1 MFTCILHYNNTRYNN
16 LKVFKYTN
24 ITFYH
29 HIKQNITQFVI
40 YCQKQDILY
49 RFSEYYLYFSIRISS
64 FYVSNRSPPSPMV
77 RQKKVMK
84 SFGISNKCIT
94 FAP

>member
-1 MFTCILHYNNTRYNN
+1 M
-16 LKVFKYTN
+16 
-24 ITFYH
+24 
-29 HIKQNITQFVI
+29 QFVI
-40 YCQKQDILY
+40 CYKKQDILY

-64 FYVSNRSPPSPMV
+64 FYVSNRSPPSPMA
-77 RQKKVMK
+77 RLKKIMK

>member
-1 MFTCILHYNNTRYNN
+1 M
-16 LKVFKYTN
+16 
-24 ITFYH
+24 
-29 HIKQNITQFVI
+29 QFVI
-40 YCQKQDILY
+40 YCKKQDILY

-64 FYVSNRSPPSPMV
+64 FYVSNRSPPLTNGET
-77 RQKKVMK
+77 KKIMK

>member
-1 MFTCILHYNNTRYNN
+1 M
-16 LKVFKYTN
+16 
-24 ITFYH
+24 
-29 HIKQNITQFVI
+29 QFVI
-40 YCQKQDILY
+40 YCEKQDILY

-64 FYVSNRSPPSPMV
+64 FYVSNRSPPPLTNGET
-77 RQKKVMK
+77 KKIMK

>member
-1 MFTCILHYNNTRYNN
+1 MI
-16 LKVFKYTN
+16 
-24 ITFYH
+24 
-29 HIKQNITQFVI
+29 QFVI
-40 YCQKQDILY
+40 YCKKQDILY

-64 FYVSNRSPPSPMV
+64 FYVSNRSPPPSPIA